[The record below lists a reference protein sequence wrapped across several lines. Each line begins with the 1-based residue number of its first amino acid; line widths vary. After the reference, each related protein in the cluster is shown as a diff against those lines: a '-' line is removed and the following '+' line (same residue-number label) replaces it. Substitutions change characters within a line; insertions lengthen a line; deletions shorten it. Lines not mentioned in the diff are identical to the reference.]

1 MNKYYV
7 VDVSTLVQLLR
18 YRALHQPNTV
28 AYTFLKDGETQ
39 EITLTYQDLDQQAR
53 VIAAL
58 LQSKVLRGERAILL
72 YPPGLEFIV
81 AFFGC
86 LYAGVVAVPAYP
98 PRPNHSLS
106 RLQVIVADAQAT
118 IALSTTNILS
128 NVERQFAQTPDLQA
142 LYWITTDNIANNLAQ
157 AWQEPPVNS
166 DTLAFLQYT
175 SGSTGTP
182 KGVMVSHGNILHNE
196 RMIQTAFG
204 HTEKTI
210 VVGWLPLF
218 HDMGLIGN
226 VLQPLYLGTPCI
238 LMSPV
243 DFLQKP
249 LRWLQ
254 TISRYK
260 ATTSGG
266 PNFAYDLCVNK
277 IKPEQL
283 TTLDLSRWEV
293 AFSGAEPVRAETLE
307 RFAHTFAPCGFR
319 REAFYPC
326 YGMAETTLIV
336 SGGLKVAPPVLT
348 TVQKN
353 ALFINQVV
361 SANQDDDARTLVGC
375 GKTLLDQQIVIAH
388 PETLTRCSQ
397 DEVGEIWVNGSSIAQ
412 GYWQRAEE
420 TKTTFQAY
428 LADTGE
434 GPFLRTGDLG
444 FLKDGELFVIGRLKD
459 LIIIRGRNYYPQDIE
474 MTVEQSHP
482 AIRSGCSAAFSV
494 DANREE
500 RLVVACEIERQYL
513 RKQGVDATKLDVDAT
528 IKKICQAVAEQHDL
542 EVYAIMLLKT
552 GSIPKT
558 SSGKIQRRACRAD
571 FLAGSLNMVRYW
583 SKYPQS
589 EKVEPRH
596 LVTEVESPEQ
606 QLLLSKQQQI
616 NSDRNNDRK
625 QESYKNDFQTAQII
639 QAWLVSKIAQ
649 KLQVNPHNLDIREP
663 LAHYG
668 LDSVAAVSLSGDLE
682 NWLGRR
688 LSPTLVYDY
697 PSIEALARYL
707 AKESKT
713 SAPTSKAGAEQRY
726 ETEPIA
732 IIGIGC
738 RFPGL
743 APDPESFWQLLRN
756 GVDAITEVPAN
767 RWDIN
772 NFYDPNP
779 GIPGKMN
786 TRWGGFLEQVDQFDS
801 HFFGISPREAARIDP
816 QQRLLLEVAW
826 EALEDAGQVPDQ
838 LSNTKTGVFIG
849 ISSNDY
855 SRLQFSSSNALAD
868 AYATAGSALSI
879 AANRLSY
886 FFNFRGL
893 SIAVDTA
900 CSSSLVAVHLACQ
913 SLWREESTLALA
925 GGVNLILSP
934 TITISFTKAGFMA
947 PDGRCKAFD
956 AKANGYVRGE
966 GAGIVVLKPLF
977 EALSDGDP
985 IYAIIRGSAV
995 NSDGRTNGLTAPNQ
1009 SAQEDVLREAYRQS
1023 RVLPRQ
1029 VQYVEAHGTGT
1040 LLGDVIEVKALGNV
1054 LAIDRPPGSYCV
1066 LGSVKSNIGHLEAAA
1081 GIASLIKVTLS
1092 LKHRLLPPSLHF
1104 CDPNP
1109 HISFDKF
1116 PLRIQQSLGSWPEE
1130 SCSLLAGVSSFGFGG
1145 TNAHVVLE
1153 EAPNNSNNYTTV
1165 SPS

>member
-1 MNKYYV
+1 MNKYA
-7 VDVSTLVQLLR
+7 VDASTLVQLLQ
-18 YRALHQPNTV
+18 YRALHQRDTV
-28 AYTFLKDGETQ
+28 AYTFLKDGETE
-39 EITLTYQDLDQQAR
+39 EITLTYQELDQQAR

-58 LQSKVLRGERAILL
+58 LQSKVLQGERAILL
-72 YPPGLEFIV
+72 YPPGLKFIA

-106 RLQVIVADAQAT
+106 RLQAIVADAQAT
-118 IALSTTNILS
+118 IALSTINILS
-128 NVERQFAQTPDLQA
+128 NVERQFSQTPDLQA
-142 LYWITTDNIANNLAQ
+142 LCWITTDNIITNNLAQ
-157 AWQEPPVNS
+157 AWQEPSVNS

-182 KGVMVSHGNILHNE
+182 KGVMVSHGNILYNE

-226 VLQPLYLGTPCI
+226 VLQPLYLGTPCV

-254 TISRYK
+254 TISHYK

-266 PNFAYDLCVNK
+266 PNFAYDLCVSK

-283 TTLDLSRWEV
+283 VTLDLSCWEV

-307 RFAHTFAPCGFR
+307 RFAHSFAPCGFR
-319 REAFYPC
+319 SRAFYPC

-336 SGGLKVAPPVLT
+336 SGGFKTAPPVLT
-348 TVQKN
+348 TVQRN
-353 ALFINQVV
+353 ALFINKVV
-361 SANQDDDARTLVGC
+361 LANQDDDDAQTLVGC
-375 GKTLLDQQIVIAH
+375 GQTLLDQQIVIAH
-388 PETLTRCSQ
+388 PETLTCCSQ
-397 DEVGEIWVNGSSIAQ
+397 DDVGEIWVSGSNVAQ
-412 GYWQRAEE
+412 GYWQQAEE

-444 FLKDGELFVIGRLKD
+444 FLKDGELFVTGRLKD

-474 MTVEQSHP
+474 MTLEKSHP

-494 DANREE
+494 DANGEE
-500 RLVVACEIERQYL
+500 LLVIACEIERQYL
-513 RKQGVDATKLDVDAT
+513 RKQGVDAAKLDVDAT
-528 IKKICQAVAEQHDL
+528 IKKICQAVAEEHDL
-542 EVYAIMLLKT
+542 QVYAIVLLKT

-571 FLAGSLNMVRYW
+571 FLTNSLNVVQYW
-583 SKYPQS
+583 SKHPQS
-589 EKVEPRH
+589 EKVEPQH
-596 LVTEVESPEQ
+596 LLTEVESPKQ
-606 QLLLSKQQQI
+606 QLLASKQQQI
-616 NSDRNNDRK
+616 NSDSSNDRK
-625 QESYKNDFQTAQII
+625 QENYKNDFPTPQII
-639 QAWLVSKIAQ
+639 QAWLISKIAK
-649 KLQVNPHNLDIREP
+649 KLKVNPHDLDVREP

-697 PSIEALARYL
+697 PSIEALTKYL
-707 AKESKT
+707 AEEPKT
-713 SAPTSKAGAEQRY
+713 SALAFEVNTKQRY
-726 ETEPIA
+726 ENEPIA

-738 RFPGL
+738 RFPGF
-743 APDPESFWQLLRN
+743 AQDPESFWQLLQN
-756 GVDAITEVPAN
+756 GVDAITKVPTS

-786 TRWGGFLEQVDQFDS
+786 TQWGGFLEQVDQFDS
-801 HFFGISPREAARIDP
+801 HFFGISPREAVRIDP

-826 EALEDAGQVPDQ
+826 EALEDAGQVPAQ

-855 SRLQFSSSNALAD
+855 SQLQFSNSNAFAD
-868 AYATAGSALSI
+868 AYVPAGSALSI

-886 FFNFRGL
+886 FFNFRGS

-913 SLWREESTLALA
+913 SLWRGESTLALA

-966 GAGIVVLKPLF
+966 GAGIVVLKPLS

-985 IYAIIRGSAV
+985 VYAIIRGSAV

-1009 SAQEDVLREAYRQS
+1009 SAQEEVLIEAYRQS
-1023 RVLPRQ
+1023 RVLPQQ

-1040 LLGDVIEVKALGNV
+1040 LLGDVIEFKALGNI

-1104 CDPNP
+1104 REPNP
-1109 HISFDKF
+1109 HIPFDTF

-1153 EAPNNSNNYTTV
+1153 EASNNSNE
-1165 SPS
+1165 